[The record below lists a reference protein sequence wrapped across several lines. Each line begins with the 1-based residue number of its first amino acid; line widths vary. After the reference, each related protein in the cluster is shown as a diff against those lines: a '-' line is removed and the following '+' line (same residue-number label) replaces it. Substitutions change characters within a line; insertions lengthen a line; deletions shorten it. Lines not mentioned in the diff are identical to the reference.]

1 MSIFKNAAKTAF
13 NVAKKLSVTSV
24 ASFKSVYDNGMDAP
38 IITTKDVEIIKE
50 KFSIDDDRGLTFGDK
65 IQPADIKIYVLGD
78 NIKKI
83 STNDIFMI
91 DGDEYTVF
99 GCEIDA
105 ANAVWTCGVR

>member
-13 NVAKKLSVTSV
+13 NISRKLSVTSAAV
-24 ASFKSVYDNGMDAP
+24 FKSVYDNGMDAA
-38 IITTKDVEIIKE
+38 TVTVKDVEIIKE
-50 KFSIDDDRGLTFGDK
+50 KFSIDDNRGLTFGDK
-65 IQPADIKIYVLGD
+65 IQPADIKLYVLGD

-83 STNDIFMI
+83 STNDVFMI